1 MTGETGMKCDM
12 NKDDAIAKLELLI
25 KEGETVLATS
35 HYIEGV
41 IGAPYVKSELFSPW
55 RAKASIALHELLPES
70 QQDAMKDLEKKAND
84 HTGIARQWQGLLQ
97 GTLEGIQQGFIVL
110 EDSNDSDD
118 DIVIEQIL
126 DRFPDV
132 VASIN
137 RRHAGRD
144 GFAINDEYDVQDL
157 LRSICLAYFDD
168 VRAEEAV
175 PGFAGKNSR
184 TDFYLKDEARFIE
197 VKMTRDGL
205 RDKELG
211 EELSIDIPQ
220 YREHPGCERLFC
232 FIYDPGRLVRNP
244 TGLKRDLEKII
255 PEFVTVIIAR

>member
-1 MTGETGMKCDM
+1 MNGDM
-12 NKDDAIAKLELLI
+12 NKDDAVAKLELLI
-25 KEGETVLATS
+25 KEGESVLATS
-35 HYIEGV
+35 HHIEGV
-41 IGAPYVKSELFSPW
+41 IGAPYVKSELYNPW
-55 RAKASIALHELLPES
+55 RAKVSIALHELLPES
-70 QQDAMKDLEKKAND
+70 QQDAMKDLEKKANN

-97 GTLEGIQQGFIVL
+97 GALEGIQQGFIVL
-110 EDSNDSDD
+110 EVSNSNVD

-137 RRHAGRD
+137 HRHNGRD

-157 LRSICLAYFDD
+157 LRSICLAYFND
-168 VRAEEAV
+168 VRVEEAV

-184 TDFYLKDEARFIE
+184 ADIFLKDEACFIE

-205 RDKELG
+205 RDKRLG

-220 YREHPGCERLFC
+220 YREHPGCKRLFC
-232 FIYDPGRLVRNP
+232 FIYDPRRLVRNP

-255 PEFVTVIIAR
+255 PEFVTVVIAR

>member
-97 GTLEGIQQGFIVL
+97 GTLEGIQHGFIVL
-110 EDSNDSDD
+110 EDSNDSDG

-144 GFAINDEYDVQDL
+144 V
-157 LRSICLAYFDD
+157 LRSMMNTTSKTFSDQSAWPTLMTYALRRRCPALLERT
-168 VRAEEAV
+168 RARISISKTKRA
-175 PGFAGKNSR
+175 S
-184 TDFYLKDEARFIE
+184 
-197 VKMTRDGL
+197 L
-205 RDKELG
+205 R
-211 EELSIDIPQ
+211 
-220 YREHPGCERLFC
+220 
-232 FIYDPGRLVRNP
+232 
-244 TGLKRDLEKII
+244 
-255 PEFVTVIIAR
+255 

>member
-1 MTGETGMKCDM
+1 MDR
-12 NKDDAIAKLELLI
+12 NIAIDQLNTLI
-25 KEGETVLATS
+25 EEGKEVLATS
-35 HYIEGV
+35 YSFDGIFG
-41 IGAPYVKSELFSPW
+41 GPWVKSALYSPW
-55 RAKASIALHELLPES
+55 QAKASMVLHEVLPEH
-70 QQDAMKDLEKKAND
+70 QQTMLKKLEEKDTHYTSTAEDWQGQLQGALEAIAND
-84 HTGIARQWQGLLQ
+84 
-97 GTLEGIQQGFIVL
+97 
-110 EDSNDSDD
+110 
-118 DIVIEQIL
+118 VIKLDETSEADADAAIERML

-137 RRHAGRD
+137 RRHAERE

-157 LRSICLAYFDD
+157 LKSICLAYFDD
-168 VRAEEAV
+168 VRVEEAV

-184 TDFYLKDEARFIE
+184 ADIFLKDEERFIE

-205 RDKELG
+205 RDKKLG

-220 YREHPGCERLFC
+220 YREHQGCKRLFC

-244 TGLKRDLEKII
+244 TGLKRDLERII

>member
-1 MTGETGMKCDM
+1 MKCDM

-35 HYIEGV
+35 HYIEDV

-97 GTLEGIQQGFIVL
+97 GTLEGIQQGFIIL

-126 DRFPDV
+126 DRFPTSLLP
-132 VASIN
+132 SIV
-137 RRHAGRD
+137 D
-144 GFAINDEYDVQDL
+144 MLVETV
-157 LRSICLAYFDD
+157 LRSMMNTTSKTFSDQSAWPTLMTYALRRRCPALLERT
-168 VRAEEAV
+168 RARISISKTKRA
-175 PGFAGKNSR
+175 S
-184 TDFYLKDEARFIE
+184 
-197 VKMTRDGL
+197 L
-205 RDKELG
+205 R
-211 EELSIDIPQ
+211 
-220 YREHPGCERLFC
+220 
-232 FIYDPGRLVRNP
+232 
-244 TGLKRDLEKII
+244 
-255 PEFVTVIIAR
+255 

>member
-1 MTGETGMKCDM
+1 MTGETRMKCDM

-97 GTLEGIQQGFIVL
+97 GTLEGIQQGFIIL

-157 LRSICLAYFDD
+157 LNTTSKTFSDQSAWPTLMTYALRRRCPALLERTRARISISKTK
-168 VRAEEAV
+168 RA
-175 PGFAGKNSR
+175 S
-184 TDFYLKDEARFIE
+184 
-197 VKMTRDGL
+197 L
-205 RDKELG
+205 R
-211 EELSIDIPQ
+211 
-220 YREHPGCERLFC
+220 
-232 FIYDPGRLVRNP
+232 
-244 TGLKRDLEKII
+244 
-255 PEFVTVIIAR
+255 